1 MALKIWLP
9 FTADANNRGTA
20 DCTLKSGS
28 LSLVNSPLMKG
39 QSLSNRLQF
48 YSSELVGLKTFTISF
63 FAQVTSCN
71 DWDDICEI
79 MYASGDF
86 RFEGYNNGN
95 ITGWYNGDNP
105 THPVA
110 NSNHSWSS
118 EKTWHHYVVVCDQS
132 KVYTY
137 YDGVLAFTDNYQSDS
152 TKVSSMTGTF
162 YIGQGSTMTG
172 GISDFRIYDEPLSK
186 RVIHEI
192 SKGLMTHY
200 VLDNVHGGP
209 ENYALGTNT
218 TTINWSLNEQYIGYT
233 LSTYTDDSGVIVNK
247 LTRNSSGNETGWNV
261 LQYNKLNVSG
271 LKAIPDTDITVSF
284 DFRCSKPM
292 GTIRIEMLTGGGANP
307 ISNYANT
314 SAGGVANKWIHIK
327 ATLHIVTAANMPSV
341 GGQVL
346 YITSITRDAGAV
358 FEMKNLIIVKGN
370 ADVPWHPAPSDT
382 YYTAL
387 GFNSNTIPDKSGLG
401 SNATMAST
409 VTPEARSLYLSG
421 TNNVYFTPYYSAN
434 QTVSDLTVSI
444 WGKTNTSLDD
454 GSNLLNLG
462 TDNTFFRFRI
472 LNDTDHKSIW
482 MYCGPSKF
490 SATYNTGITLTDNTW
505 HHYVVAFHNT
515 AIKLFVDGKKIVEET
530 HTGLP
535 LVCGQAATAYIGS
548 AHNASEGF
556 KGSLYDLRIYG
567 TCLSD
572 DDIVTLY
579 NTTASIDNYG
589 NLVTYGV
596 FNEDI

>member
-39 QSLSNRLQF
+39 QSLSKSIQY
-48 YSSELVGLKTFTISF
+48 YSSELVGLKTFTLSF

-71 DWDDICEI
+71 DWDDICTI
-79 MYASGDF
+79 GYASGDF
-86 RFEGYNNGN
+86 RCEGFNKGSNTFWCNNAAF
-95 ITGWYNGDNP
+95 
-105 THPVA
+105 PVTNA
-110 NSNHSWSS
+110 ARSFSS
-118 EKTWHHYVVVCDQS
+118 GKTWHHYAIVCDQS
-132 KVYTY
+132 KVYSY
-137 YDGVLAFTDNYQSDS
+137 YDGVLAFTDDYQSDS
-152 TKVSSMTGTF
+152 TKVSSMSGTF
-162 YIGQGSTMTG
+162 HIGQSPTITG

-218 TTINWSLNEQYIGYT
+218 STVNWSLNEQYIGYT
-233 LSTYTDDSGVIVNK
+233 SSTYTDDSGVVVTK
-247 LTRNSSGNETGWNV
+247 LTRSSSGNETGWNV
-261 LQYNKLNVSG
+261 LQYNKINVSG

-284 DFRCSKPM
+284 DFRCSKPTGYM
-292 GTIRIEMLTGGGANP
+292 RIEILTGGGVNP
-307 ISNYANT
+307 IAKYANAST
-314 SAGGVANKWIHIK
+314 GNVANKWVHIK
-327 ATLHIVTAANMPSV
+327 ATLHTVTSANMPTS

-346 YITSITRDAGAV
+346 YITNIAKDAGAV

-370 ADVPWHPAPSDT
+370 ADVPWHPAPSDAF
-382 YYTAL
+382 YTAL

-401 SNATMAST
+401 SDATIAST
-409 VTPEARSLYLSG
+409 VTPEERSLYLSG
-421 TNNVYFTPYYSAN
+421 TNNIYFTPYYSTA
-434 QTVSDLTVSI
+434 QTVSDLTISI

-462 TDNTFFRFRI
+462 SDNTFFRFRI
-472 LNDTDHKSIW
+472 LNDSDHKSLW
-482 MYCGPSKF
+482 LYCGPSKF

-515 AIKLFVDGKKIVEET
+515 TIKLFVDGKKIVEET

-535 LVCGQAATAYIGS
+535 LVCGQSAAAHIGS
-548 AHNASEGF
+548 ANNTSEGF

-567 TCLSD
+567 TYLSD
-572 DDIVTLY
+572 NDIITLY

-589 NLVTYGV
+589 NLVTYGA

>member
-48 YSSELVGLKTFTISF
+48 YSSELVGLKTFTLSF

-86 RFEGYNNGN
+86 RFEGSNKGNN
-95 ITGWYNGDNP
+95 TGWYNNQ
-105 THPVA
+105 TYPVT
-110 NSNHSWSS
+110 NGSRHWLS
-118 EKTWHHYVVVCDQS
+118 EKTWHHYVIVCDQS
-132 KVYTY
+132 KVYSY

-152 TKVSSMTGTF
+152 TKVSSMNGTF

-218 TTINWSLNEQYIGYT
+218 TTVNWSLNEQYIGYT
-233 LSTYTDDSGVIVNK
+233 SSTYTDDSGVIVNK
-247 LTRNSSGNETGWNV
+247 LTRSSSGNETGWNV

-292 GTIRIEMLTGGGANP
+292 GTIRIEMLTGSGTNRIAN
-307 ISNYANT
+307 YTYT

-327 ATLHIVTAANMPSV
+327 ATLHTVTAANMPSA

-346 YITSITRDAGAV
+346 YITSIIPDAGAV

-401 SNATMAST
+401 SNATGTGSSSEPISMSNKTFPVNNISA
-409 VTPEARSLYLSG
+409 YLDGKS
-421 TNNVYFTPYYSAN
+421 YFTFPTHFTSG
-434 QTVSDLTVSI
+434 QQVTQLTIACYVYLTAPNNIISLGGNSFI
-444 WGKTNTSLDD
+444 RFRPSRDGTEILYTNTSGVVIANKIIAGNIGTGKWRHVCITYKDGIFKQYLD
-454 GSNLLNLG
+454 GILAG
-462 TDNTFFRFRI
+462 TLD
-472 LNDTDHKSIW
+472 
-482 MYCGPSKF
+482 
-490 SATYNTGITLTDNTW
+490 
-505 HHYVVAFHNT
+505 
-515 AIKLFVDGKKIVEET
+515 
-530 HTGLP
+530 
-535 LVCGQAATAYIGS
+535 ATANGKYMTCGENITGYIGC
-548 AHNASEGF
+548 
-556 KGSLYDLRIYG
+556 Y
-567 TCLSD
+567 
-572 DDIVTLY
+572 
-579 NTTASIDNYG
+579 
-589 NLVTYGV
+589 
-596 FNEDI
+596 